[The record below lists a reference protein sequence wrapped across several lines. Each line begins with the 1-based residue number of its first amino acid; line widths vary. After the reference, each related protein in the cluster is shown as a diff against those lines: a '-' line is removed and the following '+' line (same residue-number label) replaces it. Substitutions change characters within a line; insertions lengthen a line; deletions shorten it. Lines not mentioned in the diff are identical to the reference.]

1 MEDKLSS
8 YKELEHHLERMND
21 NSKIYMQYRASKNPN
36 SFREKYR
43 TEIMLYEASVQ
54 YVKLYRKNNPIPS
67 IPSLRRMISE
77 SEESKREL
85 HARLNQKKET
95 LKELEV
101 VKKNIQSIYPKKQ
114 TQEKDLGV
122 HR

>member
-21 NSKIYMQYRASKNPN
+21 KSKIYMQYRASKNPN